1 MVGSALV
8 LGTNQPFVQ
17 ETSDE
22 CFLFLKHLLVW
33 LHGPPTL
40 IHGCE
45 GPSLQS
51 IHRVRNEVIWHYDC
65 TDMLLWRDTH
75 NTVSRCFFL

>member
-1 MVGSALV
+1 MAGTALV
-8 LGTNQPFVQ
+8 LGTNQPFDQ

-22 CFLFLKHLLVW
+22 CFMFLKHSSVR

-45 GPSLQS
+45 GSSLQS
-51 IHRVRNEVIWHYDC
+51 VHRVRE
-65 TDMLLWRDTH
+65 
-75 NTVSRCFFL
+75 